1 MTKCTNSF
9 ILWCIMPTEQL
20 DFLTS
25 GGVGYCPRVHNK
37 SFVNFFTS
45 LTHLYSRP
53 QGGSID
59 GNLTSFISMTTL
71 RFTSSVLTFLNRDRS
86 ARRLIFCLQ
95 VIRKPIPHAA
105 RARGATLL
113 SLACIRHMSFLT
125 GLSCTSAC
133 SYRYHHRV
141 ETISPP

>member
-9 ILWCIMPTEQL
+9 ILWCIMPTEQF

-25 GGVGYCPRVHNK
+25 GSVGYCPRVHNE

-45 LTHLYSRP
+45 LSHLYHRP

-59 GNLTSFISMTTL
+59 ADLTSFISMTIL
-71 RFTSSVLTFLNRDRS
+71 RFTSSMLTFLNRVRS
-86 ARRLIFCLQ
+86 VHRLIFCFK
-95 VIRKPIPHAA
+95 VIRKPIPHAT

-113 SLACIRHMSFLT
+113 SLACIRHMSF
-125 GLSCTSAC
+125 
-133 SYRYHHRV
+133 
-141 ETISPP
+141 